1 MSGRKAK
8 AARQAARAAAPPVRS
23 KGAQASSW
31 WVSWKGGL
39 IGLAV
44 VALVGAS
51 FVLPDRF
58 ENGSGP
64 AASPAASHGHD
75 GTSEGDGS
83 TAGSLVPAFT
93 ERDVQTGRAIT
104 SKAVA
109 KKKTLLFFSEGVM
122 CQACFE
128 QIKDL
133 EQMGAELDKRGIQP
147 VSITPDSP
155 ADLKQAIAQFGIA
168 TPMIADEDR
177 DMSAAF
183 DTLGRGMHSDTP
195 GHAFVL
201 VDETGK
207 VLWQRDYWLD
217 PYRTMYVE
225 PATLLGDL
233 AAVAQPS

>member
-8 AARQAARAAAPPVRS
+8 AARQAARAAAPPARS
-23 KGAQASSW
+23 KGAKASSRW
-31 WVSWKGGL
+31 ASWKGGL

-58 ENGSGP
+58 ENESGP
-64 AASPAASHGHD
+64 AASPAAPHGHD
-75 GTSEGDGS
+75 GTASGEGDGL
-83 TAGSLVPAFT
+83 TVGSPVPAFA
-93 ERDVQTGRAIT
+93 ESDVQTGRAIT

-109 KKKTLLFFSEGVM
+109 AKKTLLFFSEGVM

-128 QIKDL
+128 QIKGL
-133 EQMGAELDKRGIQP
+133 EQMSGELDKRGIQL

-155 ADLKQAIAQFGIA
+155 ADLKQAISQFGIA

-183 DTLGRGMHSDTP
+183 DTLGRGMHADTP
-195 GHAFVL
+195 GHAFAL
-201 VDETGK
+201 IEKGK
-207 VLWQRDYWLD
+207 VLWYRDYWLPPD
-217 PYRTMYVE
+217 QTMYVE
-225 PATLLGDL
+225 PAKVLADL
-233 AAVAQPS
+233 ASA

>member
-8 AARQAARAAAPPVRS
+8 AARQAARAAAPQARS
-23 KGAQASSW
+23 KGAKGTSW

-58 ENGSGP
+58 EEQSSP

-75 GTSEGDGS
+75 ATASGEGDGL
-83 TAGSLVPAFT
+83 TVGSPVPAFT
-93 ERDVQTGRAIT
+93 ESDVQTGRAIT

-109 KKKTLLFFSEGVM
+109 KQKTLLFFSEGVM

-133 EQMGAELDKRGIQP
+133 EQMGAELDKRGIQL

-155 ADLKQAIAQFGIA
+155 AGLKQAIAQFGIA

-183 DTLGRGMHSDTP
+183 DTLGRGMHADTP
-195 GHAFVL
+195 GHAFAL
-201 VDETGK
+201 IERGK
-207 VLWQRDYWLD
+207 VLWYRDYWLPPD
-217 PYRTMYVE
+217 QTMYVE
-225 PATLLGDL
+225 PAKVLADL
-233 AAVAQPS
+233 ASA